1 MPTSDR
7 VYVYLQ
13 LPGSLEVVTA
23 GYFEQTE
30 RTGVGMFVYNQAYL
44 GSRSFRGTRVR
55 C

>member
-13 LPGSLEVVTA
+13 LPGSPEVVTA

-30 RTGVGMFVYNQAYL
+30 RTGMQL
-44 GSRSFRGTRVR
+44 GDT
-55 C
+55 